1 MAHLYKCSEWTDSTK
16 KWYVADTSDL
26 ANNSAAWWIPARI
39 LGLSLTDYILLLKNE
54 YNANIVGWYPNSNNG
69 KSLLIF
75 NWNNYNDAHKY
86 LLYIN
91 RIARN
96 KNWTI

>member
-1 MAHLYKCSEWTDSTK
+1 MHQLKCSEWTNGNR
-16 KWYVADTSDL
+16 WYVADTSDL
-26 ANNSAAWWIPARI
+26 AHDSSAWWHPARM
-39 LGLSLTDYILLLKNE
+39 LGLSLEDYILMLINK
-54 YNANIVGWYPNSNNG
+54 YRATIDKWCPDANKG

-75 NWNNYNDAHKY
+75 SWTEHKDAHQY
-86 LLYIN
+86 LLDMN